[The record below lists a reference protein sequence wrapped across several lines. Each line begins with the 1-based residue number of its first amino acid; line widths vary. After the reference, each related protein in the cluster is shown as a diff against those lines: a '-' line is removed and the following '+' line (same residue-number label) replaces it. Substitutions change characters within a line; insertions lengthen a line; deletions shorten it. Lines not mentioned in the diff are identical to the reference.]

1 MITEKKLINLISK
14 ILKIKSEKINLSSG
28 MNNIEK
34 GDCLAHLSILS
45 ELDNLS
51 SGKAAKINGLSNS
64 MTVAEIFKLLKKAKL
79 AK

>member
-34 GDCLAHLSILS
+34 WDSLAHLSILS